1 MIRRA
6 ALSTMAAL
14 FLGIA
19 LAAVAC
25 GGNENSTSG
34 AFPAASEKGTLSG
47 QTSGADAS
55 GSVTGSAEVPGLVA
69 DSNGESA
76 SAAAELALDR
86 KIIQNIALDLQVEDV
101 PQAFERVKSV
111 ADGAGGFVLDSS
123 RSTQDPP
130 QADLTLRVPAAAT
143 DGVLQQLRG
152 LATKVESE
160 TSKAQDVT
168 GEYTDLQAQLRN
180 SRAVETQYLD
190 MLNKAQ
196 TIPDMLSIQD
206 RLTQVRLE
214 IEQTQGRANA
224 IDTLSSLATISV
236 HLRTEPVVEQ
246 PQKSDLDPLAAAG
259 NVWEASLMFLRG
271 AAVVTLATAAF
282 LWWFVP
288 LLVVAGLVS
297 LFFVRRSG
305 GRASR

>member
-6 ALSTMAAL
+6 ALNIVIGLAI
-14 FLGIA
+14 GIA
-19 LAAVAC
+19 FAAVAC
-25 GGNENSTSG
+25 GGNENSTSR
-34 AFPAASEKGTLSG
+34 AIPALS
-47 QTSGADAS
+47 QKSSGPANALDDS
-55 GSVTGSAEVPGLVA
+55 GSVTGSAEVPGAVA

-76 SAAAELALDR
+76 SAAAAALALDR

-130 QADLTLRVPAAAT
+130 QADLTLRVPAAAA

-152 LATKVESE
+152 LATKVQSE

-246 PQKSDLDPLAAAG
+246 PQKTDLDPLAAAVG
-259 NVWEASLMFLRG
+259 GWGASLTFLR
-271 AAVVTLATAAF
+271 AAGVATLAVSAF
-282 LWWFVP
+282 LWWCVP
-288 LLVVAGLVS
+288 LLVVAGVAS